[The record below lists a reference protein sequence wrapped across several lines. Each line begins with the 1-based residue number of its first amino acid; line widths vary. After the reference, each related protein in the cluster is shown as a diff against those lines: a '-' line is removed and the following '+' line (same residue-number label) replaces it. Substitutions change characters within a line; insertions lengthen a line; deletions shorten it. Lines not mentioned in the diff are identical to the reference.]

1 MGTNHPIIA
10 SVQRVPVAIAAAV
23 MVLGLAHGA
32 AALEPAVGR
41 VERADG
47 GCTGTLVAPD
57 VVVTAAHCVVDRD
70 TGEPLAP
77 GKLRFR
83 AGAAGDRE
91 RAAARIAAV
100 EVAGD
105 FTHTPEPTRLDQ
117 LHCDLARLRLARPL
131 DIAPLGITDGADA
144 PSFDAIG
151 YPAYAPK
158 YQRKQYACTRS
169 DRPAPVGLWPTTCF
183 AVPGVSG
190 APLLTP
196 TRPPRMFGIIVARW
210 QRISVAV
217 PLDAATGCG
226 IGIGE

>member
-1 MGTNHPIIA
+1 MRWGSA
-10 SVQRVPVAIAAAV
+10 EVVRCVVRVAL
-23 MVLGLAHGA
+23 LGLAVA
-32 AALEPAVGR
+32 APHAAVALEPAVGR
-41 VERADG
+41 VERANG

-57 VVVTAAHCVVDRD
+57 LVVTAAHCVVDRD

-77 GKLRFR
+77 ETLRFR
-83 AGAAGDRE
+83 AGAAGERE
-91 RAAARIAAV
+91 RATARIASV
-100 EVAGD
+100 EVAGA

-131 DIAPLGITDGADA
+131 DVAPLAITDGPDA

-151 YPAYAPK
+151 YPAYAPR
-158 YQRKQYACTRS
+158 YQRKQYACTKS
-169 DRPAPVGLWPTTCF
+169 DRPAPDGLWPTTCF

-196 TRPPRMFGIIVARW
+196 TRPPGMFGIIVARW

-217 PLDAATGCG
+217 PLDAAKGCG
-226 IGIGE
+226 IVIAE

>member
-1 MGTNHPIIA
+1 M
-10 SVQRVPVAIAAAV
+10 RW
-23 MVLGLAHGA
+23 GLADTVRTLIRA
-32 AALEPAVGR
+32 ALILLAVTVPHAAGALEPAVGR
-41 VERADG
+41 IERADG

-57 VVVTAAHCVVDRD
+57 IVITAAHCVVDRQ
-70 TGEPLAP
+70 TGAPLASDT
-77 GKLRFR
+77 LRFR
-83 AGAAGDRE
+83 AGAAGKRE
-91 RAAARIAAV
+91 RATARIAQV
-100 EVAGD
+100 RVATK
-105 FTHTPEPTRLDQ
+105 FSYTAKPSRLEQ

-131 DIAPLGITDGADA
+131 DIAPLAMTDGADA

-169 DRPAPVGLWPTTCF
+169 ERPAPDGLWPTTCF

-196 TRPPRMFGIIVARW
+196 TRPPKMFGIIVARW

-217 PLDAATGCG
+217 PLDAANGCG
-226 IGIGE
+226 IGIVE

>member
-1 MGTNHPIIA
+1 MPWGSTEAVQNRVRWLPI
-10 SVQRVPVAIAAAV
+10 VLAIAAPHAAV
-23 MVLGLAHGA
+23 
-32 AALEPAVGR
+32 ALEPAVGR
-41 VERADG
+41 VERPQG

-57 VVVTAAHCVVDRD
+57 VVMTAAHCVVDRK

-77 GKLRFR
+77 DRLRFR
-83 AGAAGDRE
+83 AGAAGERE
-91 RAAARIAAV
+91 RAAARIASV
-100 EVAGD
+100 EIAGR
-105 FTHTPEPTRLDQ
+105 FTHTPAPSRLDQ

-131 DIAPLGITDGADA
+131 DIAPLAITDGQEA

-151 YPAYAPK
+151 YPAYAPR
-158 YQRKQYACTRS
+158 YQRKQYACTKS
-169 DRPAPVGLWPTTCF
+169 DRPAPDGLWPTTCF

-196 TRPPRMFGIIVARW
+196 TRPPKMFGIIVARW

-217 PLDAATGCG
+217 PLAAATGCG